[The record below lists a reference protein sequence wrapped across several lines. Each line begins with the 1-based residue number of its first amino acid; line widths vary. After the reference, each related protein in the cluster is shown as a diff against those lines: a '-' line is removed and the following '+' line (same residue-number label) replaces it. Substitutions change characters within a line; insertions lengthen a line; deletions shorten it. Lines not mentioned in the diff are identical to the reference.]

1 MGPKNTIFTSTL
13 PRLRGPQKF
22 PGFGFRRIHRCPPSP
37 LPQPLSITRVFEL
50 VQSLLG
56 HTTWLTEAMG
66 NSNEGTAYWL
76 VPFTRMK
83 RQDTLPGLPTSPP
96 RQTNAKTVTMWRWP
110 GPQTNNPVALTR
122 PDGNRRMPDSSGC
135 WDGSKRR
142 THPREEPRQ
151 CLLVIIHFTRGICP
165 QGWAAEAGKA
175 CRMV

>member
-1 MGPKNTIFTSTL
+1 MTKAGCGAEEHNLHLNSPPTQ
-13 PRLRGPQKF
+13 GPQKF
-22 PGFGFRRIHRCPPSP
+22 PGFGFRRIHRCPPTP

-96 RQTNAKTVTMWRWP
+96 RQTECQDSHN
-110 GPQTNNPVALTR
+110 VAMARST
-122 PDGNRRMPDSSGC
+122 DKQSSGTDTPGREPQDARQQ
-135 WDGSKRR
+135 WVLGREQAANAPPGGAPAVSAGDNTFHAGYMS
-142 THPREEPRQ
+142 PRMG
-151 CLLVIIHFTRGICP
+151 CRG
-165 QGWAAEAGKA
+165 
-175 CRMV
+175 R

>member
-1 MGPKNTIFTSTL
+1 MLEDKRRGYFCDTPQGEYRSPHMTKAGCGAEEHSLHLNSPLTQ
-13 PRLRGPQKF
+13 GPQKF
-22 PGFGFRRIHRCPPSP
+22 PGFGFRCIHRCPPSP

-96 RQTNAKTVTMWRWP
+96 RQTECQDSHN
-110 GPQTNNPVALTR
+110 VAMARST
-122 PDGNRRMPDSSGC
+122 D
-135 WDGSKRR
+135 K
-142 THPREEPRQ
+142 
-151 CLLVIIHFTRGICP
+151 
-165 QGWAAEAGKA
+165 
-175 CRMV
+175 